1 MNGFSLAT
9 LADLLELGGPVV
21 MVLMLMSIYA
31 LAIVVLK
38 LWQFRTIRL
47 GERRFI
53 DPAIDAWGKGDTH
66 KAGECLKGQPNP
78 IAQAMNLVVKGSEA
92 GIPED
97 SLREEVARTAAR
109 DINVLRRHFRPLEV
123 IGNIAPLLGL
133 LGTVIGMIAAF
144 NQLEAAGSQVDPSVL
159 SGGIWEALLT
169 TAVGLVVAIPTV
181 AALNFLERSVER
193 LHEDMQDALGRVVTS
208 RVFNRV
214 TADSTEPSVSERNSS
229 KAGQRTKS
237 ASLEGALAGAN

>member
-1 MNGFSLAT
+1 MSLDT
-9 LADLLELGGPVV
+9 LMELLELGGPVV
-21 MVLMLMSIYA
+21 ALLMLMSVYG
-31 LAIVVLK
+31 LAIVALK

-47 GERRFI
+47 GDRRFI
-53 DPAIDAWGKGDTH
+53 EPAIEAWRHGDTH
-66 KAGECLKGQPNP
+66 KAGQVLKGLSNP

-92 GIPED
+92 GVAED

-169 TAVGLVVAIPTV
+169 TAVGLVVAIPAV
-181 AALNFLERSVER
+181 AMLNFLERSVEH
-193 LHEDMQDALGRVVTS
+193 LHEDMQDVLGRVFTS
-208 RVFNRV
+208 RAFNGV
-214 TADSTEPSVSERNSS
+214 AKEAAVKSSPKVAKPS
-229 KAGQRTKS
+229 TKS

>member
-1 MNGFSLAT
+1 MSLSA
-9 LADLLELGGPVV
+9 LMELLELGGPVV
-21 MVLMLMSIYA
+21 ALLMLMSVYG

-47 GERRFI
+47 GERRFVE
-53 DPAIDAWGKGDTH
+53 PAMDAWRQGDTH
-66 KAGECLKGQPNP
+66 KAAQALNGSPNP
-78 IAQAMNLVVKGSEA
+78 IAQAMNLVFKGSEA
-92 GIPED
+92 GVLDD

-169 TAVGLVVAIPTV
+169 TAVGLVVAIPAV
-181 AALNFLERSVER
+181 AMLNFLERSVER
-193 LHEDMQDALGRVVTS
+193 LHEDMQDTLGRVFTCRAFNGVAKEASVNS
-208 RVFNRV
+208 R
-214 TADSTEPSVSERNSS
+214 TDAAKP
-229 KAGQRTKS
+229 RTQS
-237 ASLEGALAGAN
+237 APMEGALAGAN

>member
-1 MNGFSLAT
+1 MSLSA
-9 LADLLELGGPVV
+9 LMELLELGGPVV
-21 MVLMLMSIYA
+21 ALLILMSVYG

-47 GERRFI
+47 GDRNFI
-53 DPAIDAWGKGDTH
+53 ESAIEAWRHGDTH
-66 KAGECLKGQPNP
+66 KAGQALKGSPNP

-92 GIPED
+92 GVPED

-169 TAVGLVVAIPTV
+169 TAVGLVVAIPAV
-181 AALNFLERSVER
+181 AMLNFLERSVER
-193 LHEDMQDALGRVVTS
+193 LHEDMQDALSRLFTS
-208 RVFNRV
+208 RAFNGV
-214 TADSTEPSVSERNSS
+214 AKQAAAAKSSTGATKP
-229 KAGQRTKS
+229 RTKS
-237 ASLEGALAGAN
+237 APLEGALTGAN

>member
-1 MNGFSLAT
+1 MSGFNISSLMQ
-9 LADLLELGGPVV
+9 LLELGGAVV
-21 MVLMLMSIYA
+21 AILMVMSVYG
-31 LAIVVLK
+31 LAIALLK
-38 LWQFRTIRL
+38 LWQFRSIRM
-47 GERRFI
+47 GDRRFVE
-53 DPAIDAWGKGDTH
+53 PAIDAWRQGDT
-66 KAGECLKGQPNP
+66 ARAARTLAANPNP

-92 GIPED
+92 GIAED

-169 TAVGLVVAIPTV
+169 TAVGLVVAIPAV
-181 AALNFLERSVER
+181 AILNFLERSVER
-193 LHEDMQDALGRVVTS
+193 LHEDMQDALS
-208 RVFNRV
+208 RVFTSRAFNCMV
-214 TADSTEPSVSERNSS
+214 GQAQTAKVAPAPKESS
-229 KAGQRTKS
+229 AQAK
-237 ASLEGALAGAN
+237 GALAGAH

>member
-9 LADLLELGGPVV
+9 LAELLELGGPVV
-21 MVLMLMSIYA
+21 MILMLMSIYA

-38 LWQFRTIRL
+38 LWQFRSIRL

-53 DPAIDAWGKGDTH
+53 DPAINAWRNGDTH

-169 TAVGLVVAIPTV
+169 TAVGLVVAIPAV

-193 LHEDMQDALGRVVTS
+193 LHEDMQDALGRVFTS
-208 RVFNRV
+208 RAFNRV
-214 TADSTEPSVSERNSS
+214 SDEASGKTATGNR
-229 KAGQRTKS
+229 GQDAASRTRQ

>member
-1 MNGFSLAT
+1 MNLSALME
-9 LADLLELGGPVV
+9 LLELGGPVV
-21 MVLMLMSIYA
+21 ALLILMSVYG
-31 LAIVVLK
+31 LAIVALK

-47 GERRFI
+47 GERRFVE
-53 DPAIDAWGKGDTH
+53 PAIDAWRQGDTH
-66 KAGECLKGQPNP
+66 KAAQALKGSPNP
-78 IAQAMNLVVKGSEA
+78 IAQAMNLVFKGSEA
-92 GIPED
+92 GVPED

-169 TAVGLVVAIPTV
+169 TAVGLVVAIPAV
-181 AALNFLERSVER
+181 AMLNFLERSVER
-193 LHEDMQDALGRVVTS
+193 LHEDMQDALGRVFTS
-208 RVFNRV
+208 RAFNGV
-214 TADSTEPSVSERNSS
+214 AKPATVKSSTEAAKP
-229 KAGQRTKS
+229 RTQS
-237 ASLEGALAGAN
+237 APMEGALAGAN